1 MVNDIV
7 AEIRSASINL
17 RNCILRSV
25 EVYGARRLVT
35 VNLITDTAFTQIDK
49 TKALS
54 VIKKYVPAYFECGVE
69 IVKLSP
75 DCEMVKRKITE
86 AVCGYSKAIFAT
98 LSDSDIKVE
107 KVEGGFNYTIAVAP
121 SFLNNELCGKIND
134 YLKKCYCGE
143 FSGKCV
149 PSQLNLEE
157 LEVEEEPDEIE
168 YETPIR
174 RFEIEGFEF
183 LEGEKKQDTAVYLAD
198 LNFAAEEV
206 VICGTIE
213 DMRERSYVNK
223 NNVEKSYLSLV
234 INDTTASAYVTYF
247 IRQKSAEKIKAL
259 KIGDSIVCTGANEQY
274 KGNLS
279 FTAKTIDFGKIPQG
293 FVPER
298 RESKPVPVTYKVV
311 KPQPFVDAEQSDF
324 FTERVVPDC
333 LKGKTFVVF
342 DLETTGLNSS
352 PVSGNMDRIIEIGA
366 NKIVDGEITESFS
379 TFINPERKI
388 SEEITKLTGITEEM
402 VANAPTY
409 EEAMPDFYKF
419 CYGSI
424 LVGHNIV
431 GFDFKFV
438 DYYWSRLG
446 YIFERKLID
455 TIPLSQNVLFGLSN
469 YKLNTIADRFGIT
482 FNHHRAVDDALTTA
496 KIFIELIKMKK
507 SLPNLQ

>member
-7 AEIRSASINL
+7 AEIRSASLNL

-35 VNLITDTAFTQIDK
+35 VNLITDTAFTQIDR
-49 TKALS
+49 TKALG
-54 VIKKYVPAYFECGVE
+54 VIKKYVPAYFESNVE

-75 DCEMVKRKITE
+75 DCEMVKRKITD
-86 AVCGYSKAIFAT
+86 AVCSYSKAVFAT
-98 LSDSDIKVE
+98 LSDGDITVE
-107 KVEGGFNYTIAVAP
+107 KVDGGFNYTIAVAS
-121 SFLNNELCGKIND
+121 SFVSEELCGKINS

-149 PSQLNLEE
+149 SSDLNLEE
-157 LEVEEEPDEIE
+157 LETEEEPDDIE

-174 RFEIEGFEF
+174 RFEISDFQF
-183 LEGEKKQDTAVYLAD
+183 LEGEKKQESAVYLAD

-213 DMRERSYVNK
+213 DMRERTYVNK

-234 INDTTASAYVTYF
+234 INDTTATAYVTYF
-247 IRQKSAEKIKAL
+247 IRQKSADKIKAL
-259 KIGDSIVCTGANEQY
+259 KTGDSIVCTGSNEEY
-274 KGNLS
+274 KGNLRY
-279 FTAKTIDFGKIPQG
+279 TAKTIDYGKIPEG

-298 RESKPVPVTYKVV
+298 RESKPVPVCYKFV
-311 KPQPFVDAEQSDF
+311 KPQPFADAEQTDL
-324 FTERVVPDC
+324 FTERIIPDC

-352 PVSGNMDRIIEIGA
+352 PVSGNMDKIIEIGA

-388 SEEITKLTGITEEM
+388 SEEITGLTGITEEM

-409 EEAMPDFYKF
+409 EEAMPDFFKF
-419 CYGSI
+419 CYGST

-431 GFDFKFV
+431 GFDYKFV

-446 YIFERKLID
+446 YVFDRKLID
-455 TIPLSQNVLFGLSN
+455 TIQLAQSVLYGLSN
-469 YKLNTIADRFGIT
+469 YKLNTIADRFQIT
-482 FNHHRAVDDALTTA
+482 FNHHRAVDDALATA
-496 KIFIELIKMKK
+496 KIFIELIKIKK